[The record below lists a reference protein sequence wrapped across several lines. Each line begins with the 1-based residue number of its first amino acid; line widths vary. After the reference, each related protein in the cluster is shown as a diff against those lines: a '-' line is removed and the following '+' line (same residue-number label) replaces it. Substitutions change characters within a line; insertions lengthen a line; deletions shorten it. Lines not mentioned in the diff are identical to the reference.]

1 MNRKKVIVVGA
12 GLAGCAAAISAYES
26 GASVEVI
33 ESRLRASIV
42 ESKTTSFEALQ
53 NLTQDGDAL
62 ELISKMGFDIEPEAT
77 YLGAKIHSPT
87 GKPLDFRLSRPHGY
101 FIRRRGKGSI
111 DHQMIE
117 RIEREDIRIEFG
129 ARVERATPDGRL
141 IISKGDDRFEKRA
154 DIIIGADGRS
164 TTVGK
169 GISSP
174 LFQKDIAIGIGRHF
188 KGPHGFEPGIAQCW
202 LGSELCPGEYSYVL
216 PTEDE
221 VTVVTTM
228 RPHMV
233 PKGTSYDEYLERF
246 LALPSIREGLGSSK
260 LICNIF
266 GSVPVTPGKQFGQGK
281 ILLTGES
288 ARLTDPLLGFG
299 MKNSILSGHLAGA
312 STMAED
318 PLRYYEGLIKS
329 KILPDLG
336 RRMAARR
343 RIMDRLDDRQI
354 EQMISMIDTVLSEND
369 PNAFFDPGTRRR
381 ALGSGIWSLTRS
393 GNVTGAMR
401 LMIPLV
407 RANFSLRT

>member
-12 GLAGCAAAISAYES
+12 GLAGCAAAIGAYEC

-62 ELISKMGFDIEPEAT
+62 ELILKMGFDIEPEAT

-87 GKPLDFRLSRPHGY
+87 GRPLDFRLSRPHGY

-174 LFQKDIAIGIGRHF
+174 LFRKDIAIGIGRHF

-202 LGSELCPGEYSYVL
+202 LGNKLCPGEYSYVL

-233 PKGTSYDEYLERF
+233 PKGTSYDEYLKRF
-246 LALPSIREGLGSSK
+246 LAIPSIREDLGSSRRV
-260 LICNIF
+260 CDVF
-266 GSVPVTPGKQFGQGK
+266 GSVPVTPGRRFGKGK
-281 ILLTGES
+281 VLLAGES

-299 MKNSILSGHLAGA
+299 MKNSILSGHLAGSSIA
-312 STMAED
+312 HPD
-318 PLRYYEGLIKS
+318 PVDRYTTWINE
-329 KILPDLG
+329 KIVPDLKK
-336 RRMAARR
+336 RMRARE
-343 RIMDRLDDRQI
+343 RIMDSMKDHQI
-354 EQMISMIDTVLSEND
+354 DQMVSMIEVVISGTDVD
-369 PNAFFDPGTRRR
+369 AFFDSRRR
-381 ALGSGIWSLTRS
+381 KALGSGIWSLTRK
-393 GNVTGAMR
+393 GYTAQAMK
-401 LMIPLV
+401 LLLPLV
-407 RANFSLRT
+407 RANFSLKT